1 MQKILIAVAALLF
14 FGYYSYTVFLA
25 DDALIK
31 RSETT
36 KDAKGNYQIKTKLL
50 DGSHIVEAYEVHD
63 NVSPK
68 SHSLAK
74 QGSEPGAELKNIK
87 PPSTFKPKFKS

>member
-1 MQKILIAVAALLF
+1 MQKPLLAVVALLF
-14 FGYYSYTVFLA
+14 FGYYTYTVFLA
-25 DDALIK
+25 DDALVK

-50 DGSHIVEAYEVHD
+50 DGSQIIEVYEVHD
-63 NVSPK
+63 NGTPK

-74 QGSEPGAELKNIK
+74 RGTEPGAELKNIK